1 MADAPLPPIMP
12 HLDVDGAA
20 DALDFYE
27 KAFDAVEMVR
37 MPAQDGKRLMHAAVK
52 IGEGV
57 VMLHDSFPEYAEM
70 GGTANSKALGKST
83 VTIHLRA
90 PDVDKTY
97 KQAIDAGAT
106 SLMPPADMFWGDRYA
121 KLRDPF
127 GHIWSLG
134 APIKK

>member
-1 MADAPLPPIMP
+1 MTDASLPHVIP
-12 HLDVDGAA
+12 HLDVEGAA
-20 DALDFYE
+20 AALDFYK
-27 KAFDAVEMVR
+27 KAFDAVETMR
-37 MPAQDGKRLMHAAVK
+37 LPAEDGKRLMHASIT
-52 IGEGV
+52 IGEGM

-70 GGTANSKALGKST
+70 GGTANPRVLGKST
-83 VTIHLRA
+83 VTIHVYA

-106 SLMPPADMFWGDRYA
+106 GLMDPADMFWGDRYA

-127 GHIWSLG
+127 GHVWSLG

>member
-1 MADAPLPPIMP
+1 MADAPLPQIMP

-20 DALDFYE
+20 AALEFYK
-27 KAFDAVEMVR
+27 KAFDAVELMR
-37 MPAQDGKRLMHAAVK
+37 LPAQDGKRLMHASVK

-57 VMLHDSFPEYAEM
+57 VMMHDSFPEHAEM
-70 GGTANSKALGKST
+70 GGTANPKKLGASS
-83 VTIHLRA
+83 VTIHLYA

-97 KQAIDAGAT
+97 KQAIAAGAT
-106 SLMPPADMFWGDRYA
+106 SLMAPADMFWGDRYA

>member
-1 MADAPLPPIMP
+1 MADAPLPQIMP
-12 HLDVDGAA
+12 HLDVEGAA
-20 DALDFYE
+20 AALDFY
-27 KAFDAVEMVR
+27 KQAFDAVEMIR
-37 MPAQDGKRLMHAAVK
+37 MPAQDGKRLMHASIK

-70 GGTANSKALGKST
+70 GGTANPKALGKST
-83 VTIHLRA
+83 VTIHLYA

-97 KQAIDAGAT
+97 KQPIDAGAT
-106 SLMPPADMFWGDRYA
+106 SLMAPADMFWGDRYA

-127 GHIWSLG
+127 GHVWSLG

>member
-1 MADAPLPPIMP
+1 MADAPLPSIMP

-20 DALDFYE
+20 AALDFYK
-27 KAFDAVEMVR
+27 KAFNAEEMIR
-37 MPAQDGKRLMHAAVK
+37 MPAEDGKRLMHASIK
-52 IGEGV
+52 IGDGV

-70 GGTANSKALGKST
+70 GGTSNPKALGKST
-83 VTIHLRA
+83 VTIHLHA

-127 GHIWSLG
+127 GHVWSLG